1 MWEVKIV
8 DRNKKIIGLKWSG
21 NVKKEE
27 VAEANQQLEKCI
39 NELQADSFDLIV
51 EMDNM
56 MAFSKETQQEIVEQQ
71 KWVIGKGM
79 KRAAVVVDKA
89 TTKMQLRR
97 TSKESNNANEHFFS
111 SYEDALSFLQN
122 G

>member
-97 TSKESNNANEHFFS
+97 TSKESNNTNEHFFS